1 MEIKQHFNNN
11 TVLYLFIIN
20 CPLIDLVKCYVAMNG
35 IKDHRAIAKNTYSR
49 ANSKMKIKVL
59 VTQ

>member
-1 MEIKQHFNNN
+1 MEIRQHFNYK

-20 CPLIDLVKCYVAMNG
+20 CPLIDLVKYYVAMNG
-35 IKDHRAIAKNTYSR
+35 IKDHRAIAKNTYSGVNNKR
-49 ANSKMKIKVL
+49 KIKAL